1 MDRLARIV
9 DVEHQVPY
17 AVNDDQAKPLLCL
30 QSIFYQSQSEVG
42 TVLSQSEEHK
52 VLTVHVVGQSCK
64 PEDALHHAV
73 TVETALLRINVEYL
87 TLVIG

>member
-17 AVNDDQAKPLLCL
+17 TVNDDQAKTLLCL
-30 QSIFYQSQSEVG
+30 QGIFYQPQSEVG

-52 VLTVHVVGQSCK
+52 VLAVHVVG
-64 PEDALHHAV
+64 
-73 TVETALLRINVEYL
+73 
-87 TLVIG
+87 

>member
-1 MDRLARIV
+1 MDGLARIV

-17 AVNDDQAKPLLCL
+17 AVNDDQAKTLLCL
-30 QSIFYQSQSEVG
+30 QGIFYQPQPKVG
-42 TVLSQSEEHK
+42 AVLSQSEEHK
-52 VLTVHVVGQSCK
+52 VLAVHVVGQSCK

-73 TVETALLRINVEYL
+73 AVKTALLRINVEYL